1 MSTEPSSLE
10 KAFHKAAA
18 PAEVGL
24 FGVEATPAAI
34 DAMRDANGKL
44 PANVFQLMRQS
55 PGEVRKPGRPK
66 GAGNKRTEQL
76 AKLITHKFGDP
87 VEAMASLYATPLD
100 QLVELVM
107 IADGSQERQQE
118 LDKLVFELGRS
129 VRDLIRVNGGRQAMA
144 SIDRLAEACEALES
158 VARRS
163 AGKPGDIAIKAL
175 NVQLAAAKATAEYVH
190 SKKPV
195 EATVN
200 VKSDGVLVFPGG
212 VASSFEQLDD
222 ATRGAAALIQSAV
235 DAGTV
240 TPDMLAGMKLVD
252 GRLIDAEFTEVD
264 DGDDS
269 DELDRG
275 AGQ

>member
-10 KAFHKAAA
+10 KAFHKV
-18 PAEVGL
+18 AEPGL
-24 FGVEATPAAI
+24 FGVASNADAI
-34 DAMRDANGKL
+34 DALRDTNGKL
-44 PANVFQLMRQS
+44 PRNTFQLMRQHERE
-55 PGEVRKPGRPK
+55 GRGRGRPK
-66 GAGNKRTEQL
+66 GAGNKRNEQI
-76 AKLITHKFGDP
+76 AKLVCQKFGDP
-87 VEAMASLYATPLD
+87 VQAMASLYAMPLD
-100 QLVELVM
+100 QLVELV
-107 IADGSQERQQE
+107 
-118 LDKLVFELGRS
+118 KLV
-129 VRDLIRVNGGRQAMA
+129 DP
-144 SIDRLAEACEALES
+144 
-158 VARRS
+158 
-163 AGKPGDIAIKAL
+163 GKDGKAGDIAIKAL

-264 DGDDS
+264 GGDDS